1 MSAKPESALNF
12 ANLSMHRIRIMD
24 IATAQAML
32 EDCAATLR
40 VRYGMGQWGIAT
52 TARQIERN
60 MVDRQVM
67 LVHYLGV
74 CVATFTITR
83 IPPSW
88 YPIERFSAPEAKS
101 SYLSNL
107 CVMPS
112 FQGRGVGRWCITKAC
127 DIAQRQGSTVLRSDV
142 YTEIT
147 EAVHFANN
155 VGFNWCA
162 EISYSNHSHW
172 LCEIPLTL

>member
-24 IATAQAML
+24 IPTVQALL

-52 TARQIERN
+52 TARQIERT

-74 CVATFTITR
+74 CVATFTIMRT
-83 IPPSW
+83 PPSW
-88 YPIERFSAPEAKS
+88 YPIDRFNDPTAKAT
-101 SYLSNL
+101 YLTNV

-112 FQGRGVGRWCITKAC
+112 FQGRGVGRWCINKARE
-127 DIAQRQGSTVLRSDV
+127 IAQRQDATVLRSDV

-155 VGFNWCA
+155 IGFAWCA
-162 EISYSNHSHW
+162 EISYSQHNHW
-172 LCEIPLTL
+172 LCEIPTQQ

>member
-1 MSAKPESALNF
+1 MSAKPESVLNF

-24 IATAQAML
+24 IATAQALL

-83 IPPSW
+83 TPPSW
-88 YPIERFSAPEAKS
+88 YPIDRFSNPEAKA

-127 DIAQRQGSTVLRSDV
+127 DIAQRQGATVLRSDV

-155 VGFNWCA
+155 VGFHWCA
-162 EISYSNHSHW
+162 EVTYSNHSHW

>member
-24 IATAQAML
+24 ISTAQALL

-52 TARQIERN
+52 TARQIERT

-74 CVATFTITR
+74 CVATFTVMRT
-83 IPPSW
+83 PPSW
-88 YPIERFSAPEAKS
+88 YPLDRFSQPAAKAT
-101 SYLSNL
+101 YLTNV

-112 FQGRGVGRWCITKAC
+112 FQGRGVGRWCIGRAC
-127 DIAQRQGSTVLRSDV
+127 EIAVRQGATTLRSDV

-147 EAVHFANN
+147 EAVHFAHN
-155 VGFNWCA
+155 VGFTWCA
-162 EISYSNHSHW
+162 EVMYANHSHW
-172 LCEIPLTL
+172 LCEIPVTQ